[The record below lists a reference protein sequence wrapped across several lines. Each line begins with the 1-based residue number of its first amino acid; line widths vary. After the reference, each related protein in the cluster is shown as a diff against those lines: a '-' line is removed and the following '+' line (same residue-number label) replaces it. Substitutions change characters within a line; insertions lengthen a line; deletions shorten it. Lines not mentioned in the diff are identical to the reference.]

1 MTQITTDALV
11 IRDDDGTVYA
21 IPQELLRQCEV
32 SEADEVQGY
41 LNPQP
46 IPPGRT
52 MGSFHVL
59 GFAPVTL
66 LPAVAPGDRHT
77 IIFVGGRT

>member
-1 MTQITTDALV
+1 MTQITTDALI

-21 IPQELLRQCEV
+21 IPREVLRQCEV
-32 SEADEVQGY
+32 PATDEVLGY

-52 MGSFHVL
+52 MSSFHVL
-59 GFAPVTL
+59 GYAPIIL
-66 LPAVAPGDRHT
+66 QPAVTTAERHG
-77 IIFVGGRT
+77 IIFVGGRS